1 MSRGLRIQ
9 LKHAAMILFL
19 VPQGI
24 FRASAETCYDTPRTA
39 IDALSRGAVSSQASR
54 SGGYRIVMTQWD
66 PVLVKRWATVAS
78 CDHPERPTLA
88 VLLRETDL
96 HGESLQTGYAMAQG
110 IAVPVVV
117 HVGDVVR
124 LWHQEAFLRIET
136 AGVSEESGGIGK
148 TIHLRLLSRNI
159 DDQSTAE
166 QLLGVVRGPSDVEM
180 QR

>member
-9 LKHAAMILFL
+9 FKHIAMIFFL
-19 VPQGI
+19 VPPG
-24 FRASAETCYDTPRTA
+24 RPGASAEACYETPHIA
-39 IDALSRGAVSSQASR
+39 IDALSMGAVSSQASK
-54 SGGYRIVMTQWD
+54 SGGYRIVMAHWD

-78 CDHPERPTLA
+78 CDHPERPPLA

-110 IAVPVVV
+110 IAAPVVV
-117 HVGDVVR
+117 HAGDVVR
-124 LWHQEAFLRIET
+124 LWHREAFLRIET

-148 TIHLRLLSRNI
+148 TIHLRLLSKNI

-180 QR
+180 RR